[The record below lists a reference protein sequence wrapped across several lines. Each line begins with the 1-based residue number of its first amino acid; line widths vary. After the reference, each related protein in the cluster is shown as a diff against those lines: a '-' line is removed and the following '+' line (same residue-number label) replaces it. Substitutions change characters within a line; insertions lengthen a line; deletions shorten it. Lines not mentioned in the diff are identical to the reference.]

1 MSDNT
6 NTQLPMPPEQQAQFE
21 EDIQKI
27 LSNFGFPADF
37 RRKFFLDLK
46 KYSAAA
52 QQKPKEKSGSNDHD

>member
-1 MSDNT
+1 
-6 NTQLPMPPEQQAQFE
+6 MPPEQQAQFE